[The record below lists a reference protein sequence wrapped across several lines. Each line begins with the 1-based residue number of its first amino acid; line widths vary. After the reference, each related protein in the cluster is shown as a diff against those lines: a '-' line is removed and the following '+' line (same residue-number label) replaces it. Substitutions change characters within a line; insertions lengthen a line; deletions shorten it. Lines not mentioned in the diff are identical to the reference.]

1 MRQVRGM
8 VESRKRTEKNT
19 GRSYDLILKVALQLF
34 SERGYDGTS
43 IDDIR
48 HAAGFKSK
56 ASLYTHF
63 KSKGEV
69 AMALLQQIQDV
80 EEQAVLQAYIQAGEE
95 PLQRLTAVIRAF
107 IEWGMTYPQEYS
119 FCFLRIQQDLL
130 VRGEA
135 SNPEQTD
142 AMTEATTKLLQSV
155 RAAGYPVRQIADAA
169 LLTMAVGL
177 ISRAVID
184 QSAFGPIS
192 MQEKIQQLLNAC
204 FGVIFAQ
211 PVTIPV

>member
-1 MRQVRGM
+1 MKLVRRM
-8 VESRKRTEKNT
+8 VESRKSTEKST
-19 GRSYDLILKVALQLF
+19 GRSYDLILRVALQLF

-48 HAAGFKSK
+48 QAAGFKSK

-63 KSKGEV
+63 KSKEEV

-95 PLQRLTAVIRAF
+95 PLQRLTVIVRAF
-107 IEWGMTYPQEYS
+107 IEWGMTHPQEYS

-130 VRGEA
+130 VRGEV

-142 AMTEATTKLLQSV
+142 AMTEATTALLQSV

-192 MQEKIQQLLNAC
+192 MQEKIQQLLEAC
-204 FGVIFAQ
+204 FGVIFVQ
-211 PVTIPV
+211 PVTIPE

>member
-1 MRQVRGM
+1 M

>member
-1 MRQVRGM
+1 M
-8 VESRKRTEKNT
+8 VESSKKTGKNT
-19 GRSYDLILKVALQLF
+19 GGSYDLLLRVALQLF

-48 HAAGFKSK
+48 RAAGFKSK

-63 KSKGEV
+63 KSKEEV
-69 AMALLQQIQDV
+69 SIALLQQIQEV
-80 EEQAVLQAYIQAGEE
+80 EAKAVLLAYEQAGEE
-95 PLQRLTAVIRAF
+95 PLQRLAAVVRAF
-107 IEWGMTYPQEYS
+107 IEWGMTHPQEYS

-135 SNPEQTD
+135 SNSELEDT
-142 AMTEATTKLLQSV
+142 TIEAIVQLLRSV
-155 RAAGYPVRQIADAA
+155 RAAGYPVRHIADPA
-169 LLTMAVGL
+169 LLTLAVGL

-192 MQEKIQQLLNAC
+192 MEEKIQQLLDVC
-204 FGVIFAQ
+204 SGVIFAQ
-211 PVTIPV
+211 PVALPV